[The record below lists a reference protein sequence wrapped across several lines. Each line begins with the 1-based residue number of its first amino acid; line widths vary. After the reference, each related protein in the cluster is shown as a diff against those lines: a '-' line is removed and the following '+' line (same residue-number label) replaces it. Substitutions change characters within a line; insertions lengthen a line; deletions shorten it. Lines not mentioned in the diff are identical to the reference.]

1 VRVEGLADC
10 GAVTWLPDGERLLVT
25 ATEPG
30 PPGASTYRRSRA
42 GRPGRSPRGQHVRL
56 VLQAGL
62 PDGRSF
68 FALTFGTGYRIYPI
82 EGGEGRP
89 IAGLDD
95 KVREVPVR
103 WSDDARSIFVWRAAF
118 PPSLLRVDLAT
129 GRRTPWRTLEPPDM
143 VGVSWLPWALPT
155 PDGRSYVYSYRR
167 TFSDLYVVEGFR

>member
-1 VRVEGLADC
+1 MFVWSSKPV
-10 GAVTWLPDGERLLVT
+10 
-25 ATEPG
+25 
-30 PPGASTYRRSRA
+30 S
-42 GRPGRSPRGQHVRL
+42 
-56 VLQAGL
+56 

-68 FALTFGTGYRIYPI
+68 FALAFAKGYRIYPV

-95 KVREVPVR
+95 NVREVPVR
-103 WSDDARSIFVWRAAF
+103 WSDDGRSIFVWHAAF

-155 PDGRSYVYSYRR
+155 PDGRAYVYSYRR
-167 TFSDLYVVEGFR
+167 TISDLYVVEGFR